1 MTPAPPTTIPPE
13 VLWSADTL
21 KIARWTTTECGDWPD
36 CTVLTVLMQGC
47 PWACTSCMH
56 PELRDSLASS
66 SVSWREVRD
75 VIARSRSGLD
85 GVVFSGGEP
94 TRQDGLADAM
104 EQVRGLGLPVGLHT
118 SGAYPQRLA
127 AVLSLADRVV
137 LEIKAPA
144 TLYRAVTGVGASAHK
159 AFASLRLALDAN
171 VDLQVRTVVDPEAL
185 DDAAVAALRENLAAM
200 GVRNHK
206 VVEFV
211 PPEAAEPPDAVVP
224 PDAAEPP
231 DAVEP
236 PEAAD
241 VTH

>member
-1 MTPAPPTTIPPE
+1 MTPAPPTTVPE

-56 PELRDSLASS
+56 PELRDCLASV
-66 SVSWREVRD
+66 SVTWREVRD
-75 VIARSRSGLD
+75 VIVHSRSGLD

-104 EQVRGLGLPVGLHT
+104 EQVRALGLPVGLHT
-118 SGAYPQRLA
+118 AGSYPQRLA
-127 AVLSLADRVV
+127 AVLSLVDRVV
-137 LEIKAPA
+137 FEIKAPA

-171 VDLQVRTVVDPEAL
+171 VKLQVRTVVDPGTIDADAL
-185 DDAAVAALRENLAAM
+185 ANLRENLAAM
-200 GVRNHK
+200 GVRDH
-206 VVEFV
+206 VVVDYV
-211 PPEAAEPPDAVVP
+211 PPQAGR
-224 PDAAEPP
+224 
-231 DAVEP
+231 
-236 PEAAD
+236 
-241 VTH
+241 

>member
-1 MTPAPPTTIPPE
+1 MTPAPPNTIPPE

-21 KIARWTTTECGDWPD
+21 KIARWTTAECGDWPD

-56 PELRDSLASS
+56 PELRDSLAAG
-66 SVSWREVRD
+66 SVTWHEVRD
-75 VIARSRSGLD
+75 VIAHSRSGLD

-104 EQVRGLGLPVGLHT
+104 EQVRALGLPVGLHT
-118 SGAYPQRLA
+118 SGSYPQRLA

-159 AFASLRLALDAN
+159 AFASLRFALDAN
-171 VDLQVRTVVDPEAL
+171 VRLQVRTVVDPRTL
-185 DDAAVAALRENLAAM
+185 DAEAVAVLRENLAAM
-200 GVRNHK
+200 GVRDHL
-206 VVEFV
+206 VVDFV
-211 PPEAAEPPDAVVP
+211 PPIG
-224 PDAAEPP
+224 
-231 DAVEP
+231 
-236 PEAAD
+236 AD
-241 VTH
+241 ST